1 MSESHSHGWRWDG
14 VGNLQGAD
22 AKEGPNYFQMVNDFR
37 GAAALLKKLE
47 DRIKQLADSASKDGF
62 TRPGP
67 YLFDLLGS
75 IGLRAETLGMMLD
88 VMEKAKALLSEKDAQ
103 HGHR

>member
-1 MSESHSHGWRWDG
+1 MHGARWDG
-14 VGNLQGAD
+14 SGELQGAD
-22 AKEGPNYFQMVNDFR
+22 TKEGPNYFQMVNDFR

-47 DRIKQLADSASKDGF
+47 DRIKQLADSAPKDGF

-88 VMEKAKALLSEKDAQ
+88 VLEKAKALLGDRDAQ
-103 HGHR
+103 QGPR